1 MTAPLGGN
9 TNIEAALTK
18 IAAGQQ
24 TLIAAVRGLQ
34 PSTINRGTV
43 SLVAGTA
50 TVSTAAVT
58 AASNFRLCKIAGGGT
73 NRGILEIG
81 TIVSN
86 TSFVINSRQTG
97 AAIETGDTSKVFWEI
112 A

>member
-1 MTAPLGGN
+1 MTAPVSG
-9 TNIEAALTK
+9 TSNIETALTRLVS
-18 IAAGQQ
+18 GQQ
-24 TLIAAVRGLQ
+24 NIVAAIRNLQ
-34 PSTINRGTV
+34 PIGITRGTV

-58 AASNFRLCKIAGGGT
+58 AASNFRLCKIAGSGT

-97 AAIETGDTSKVFWEI
+97 AAIETGDTSKVFWEL